1 MVTTVIIS
9 NTLVQMY
16 SLHATKLSEQVAVR
30 VRKLYADCGWE
41 FFLLEYFSYQM
52 MPPAAAP

>member
-1 MVTTVIIS
+1 
-9 NTLVQMY
+9 MY

-41 FFLLEYFSYQM
+41 IFLLEYFSYQM